1 MGVAIDTY
9 DKETGIHPRNKQ
21 LTSQRLA
28 LAGLNIAYGM
38 TDYPTNGPFPES
50 WNFVWLENG
59 IQVDILYD
67 KKFTWN
73 VVESESFYVCLLGT
87 AYYCN
92 SLTSAWVKVIST
104 KNKNLRP
111 YYLSNYLIF
120 ELCQF

>member
-9 DKETGIHPRNKQ
+9 DKESGIHPRNKQ

-28 LAGLNIAYGM
+28 MAGLNIAYGK

-50 WNFVWLENG
+50 WNFVRLDNG
-59 IQVDILYD
+59 IQVDIFYD

-73 VVESESFYVCLLGT
+73 VVESEGFYVCYLGT

-92 SLTSAWVKVIST
+92 ILPAAWVKVLTINNEINNQTS
-104 KNKNLRP
+104 
-111 YYLSNYLIF
+111 
-120 ELCQF
+120 